1 MRNLRRAGVK
11 LDVLSHRSP
20 TENFCDCES
29 AKLSS
34 PSRSATQAGNVQIL
48 EQFAFPI
55 LEQLRGVY
63 IMLAPLTLVVSIDT
77 TYSHHL
83 PFVKTHHRSQQARL
97 SPGRYVRLY
106 RSGLLL
112 WSFTIHSP

>member
-11 LDVLSHRSP
+11 LDVLSHRST
-20 TENFCDCES
+20 TEDFCDRES

-48 EQFAFPI
+48 EQFAFSI

-63 IMLAPLTLVVSIDT
+63 IMLPPLPLVISIDA
-77 TYSHHL
+77 S
-83 PFVKTHHRSQQARL
+83 
-97 SPGRYVRLY
+97 
-106 RSGLLL
+106 
-112 WSFTIHSP
+112 